1 MGAVNTTYTF
11 TATDT
16 ITSTKM
22 NDIIDQ
28 TTFTNDAVFDT
39 TLVVA
44 AGKLKVN
51 SQGIKSTE
59 LANNAVTT
67 IAIADASVT
76 LAKLDSSIVFVPS
89 GAILP
94 FAMNS
99 APVGW
104 LEANGNEYSKVD
116 PAYLTLFNAIG
127 ILYGETNGAGGIGTT
142 HFKTPNLRGYFVRGF
157 GPESGSS
164 SFGSPQEDALRSHT
178 HTMYIHPATGS
189 GSNTGGARFSDL
201 SLGASSTQPSG
212 GDETRPKNIAM
223 LYCIKI

>member
-39 TLVVA
+39 TLIVA

-76 LAKLDSSIVFVPS
+76 LAKLDSSIVFVPT
-89 GAILP
+89 GAIMP

-99 APVGW
+99 APAGW
-104 LEANGNEYSKVD
+104 LEANGGEYSKVD

-164 SFGSPQEDALRSHT
+164 SFGSPQEDALKSHT
-178 HTMYIHPATGS
+178 HTAIQTTDFSGAFASNSGRARYGGNGITGS
-189 GSNTGGARFSDL
+189 TGE
-201 SLGASSTQPSG
+201 T
-212 GDETRPKNIAM
+212 ETRPKNIAM